1 MIDQYLADLQAKGK
15 SIHTISSYTKHLDKF
30 SNWLEL
36 QGLDYTQVNG
46 KESKAFRNYLVSLGL
61 APKTVNCILGAV
73 KSFYNFLCEEG
84 MVKGN
89 PIIMRRLRVAEPKH
103 NPDFLTDDE
112 LAKVKSAMDKLPYHI
127 KLAFMTML
135 HAGLRVSEVANLSPD
150 DVFVDNNSVFVKVRH
165 GKGNKDRIAP
175 VTDVIVAK
183 DLIELA
189 KNRYNQAKL
198 FGVSAGTLKV
208 YAYNIKK
215 ISGVNFHC
223 HRMRHTL
230 ATKLLAQGQPIDVV
244 QKVLGHVDIS
254 TTRRYAETM
263 PEAIYKVAAK
273 IT

>member
-1 MIDQYLADLQAKGK
+1 MIYQFLADLKAKGK
-15 SIHTISSYTKHLDKF
+15 SVHTISSYTKHLEKF

-36 QGLDYTQVNG
+36 QGLDYAQVNG
-46 KESKAFRNYLVSLGL
+46 KESKAFRNYLVCLGL

-73 KSFYNFLCEEG
+73 KSFYDYLCEEG
-84 MVKGN
+84 IVKGN
-89 PIIMRRLRVAEPKH
+89 PIIMRRLRVAEQKR

-112 LAKVKSAMDKLPYHI
+112 LAKVKSAMDKLPDHI

-135 HAGLRVSEVANLSPD
+135 YAGLRVSEVANLSPD
-150 DVFVDNNSVFVKVRH
+150 DVFIDNNSVFVKVRH

-175 VTDVIVAK
+175 VTDVTVAK
-183 DLIELA
+183 AIIELA
-189 KNRYNQAKL
+189 ESKQGQAEL

-215 ISGVNFHC
+215 VTGVNFHC

-244 QKVLGHVDIS
+244 QKVLGHADIS

-263 PEAIYKVAAK
+263 PEAIYQVAAK
-273 IT
+273 II